1 MEPGRLF
8 AAQIGENSVK
18 KLEKYSAKKPY
29 GDMTLSEYGIKDF
42 IFAKRPPREYSP
54 RLNRLRF
61 VPDNGAS
68 RPTVLVNFG
77 AHPYANGLRIKTTA
91 AICSPPIFRSIWSVR

>member
-1 MEPGRLF
+1 
-8 AAQIGENSVK
+8 
-18 KLEKYSAKKPY
+18 
-29 GDMTLSEYGIKDF
+29 MTLSEYGIKDF

>member
-1 MEPGRLF
+1 
-8 AAQIGENSVK
+8 
-18 KLEKYSAKKPY
+18 
-29 GDMTLSEYGIKDF
+29 MTLSEYGIKDF

-61 VPDNGAS
+61 MPDNGAEPPDS
-68 RPTVLVNFG
+68 SVNFG
-77 AHPYANGLRIKTTA
+77 AHPYANGLRIKKTNPR